1 VKTSI
6 RKLCV
11 GWLLVVGLSLILLT
25 ACRDER
31 PAQPPLEVTL
41 HAQDIQFDRTQ
52 IQAKVGQPVRLTYI
66 NEGTIDHSL
75 IITGF
80 VEAEKIRPG
89 ETLTFTFTP
98 EEAGQFKY
106 VCHLPGHEL
115 AGMVG
120 TLTVAP
126 SQSVPAA
133 QTTPMVTVF
142 KAPT

>member
-1 VKTSI
+1 MRNSLWI
-6 RKLCV
+6 RGV
-11 GWLLVVGLSLILLT
+11 GWLLVVGLGVALLV
-25 ACRDER
+25 ACGNEQ

-41 HAQDIQFDRTQ
+41 HAQDIKFDLTT

-75 IITGF
+75 MITGF

-89 ETLTFTFTP
+89 QTLEFTFTP

-120 TLTVAP
+120 TLTVA
-126 SQSVPAA
+126 Q
-133 QTTPMVTVF
+133 
-142 KAPT
+142 